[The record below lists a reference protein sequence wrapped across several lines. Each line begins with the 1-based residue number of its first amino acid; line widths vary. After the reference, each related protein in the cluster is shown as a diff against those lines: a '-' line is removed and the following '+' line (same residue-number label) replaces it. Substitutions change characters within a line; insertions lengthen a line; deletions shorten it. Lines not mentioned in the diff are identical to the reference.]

1 MATGKVYYWIKLKD
15 SFMTSDK
22 VDFLMSQKDGA
33 NYIVLY
39 QMLCLKCMNTSGVM
53 AKQIG
58 EILLPFDTEK
68 IVRDCKY
75 FSKDTVIVALELF
88 KKLGMVYQQEDGI
101 LKIVDFENMVGS
113 ETDYAQ
119 QKRLQR
125 EKAKYIQLSEKYGQE
140 IDSPMDNV
148 HTEIRD
154 KRLEI
159 RDKRIDIDKDKESKK
174 ENTHTLFQRLLPDY
188 IFSDLLTAKITEW
201 IKYKVERKEGYKEQ
215 GMKSLLRQ
223 LENKAM
229 QHGEEAIC
237 NLIDECMANNWK
249 GIIFDRLSKQ
259 QKTADQKGRLD
270 WIDEI

>member
-22 VDFLMSQKDGA
+22 VDFLMSQRDGA

-39 QMLCLKCMNTSGVM
+39 QMLCLKCMNTGGVM

-58 EILLPFDTEK
+58 EILLPFDIDK
-68 IVRDCKY
+68 VVRDCKY

-125 EKAKYIQLSEKYGQE
+125 EQQKYKQLSEKYGQE
-140 IDSPMDNV
+140 VDKPMDIV

-159 RDKRIDIDKDKESKK
+159 RDKRLDKDKEKESKK
-174 ENTHTLFQRLLPDY
+174 ENTHSLFKRLLPDY
-188 IFSDLLTAKITEW
+188 IFSELLATKISEW
-201 IKYKVERKEGYKEQ
+201 IQYKVERKESYKEQ

-223 LENKAM
+223 LENKSM
-229 QHGEEAIC
+229 EYGEQAIC

-249 GIIFDRLSKQ
+249 GIIFDRLSKP
-259 QKTADQKGRLD
+259 QKATEQKGRLD
-270 WIDEI
+270 WIDGI

>member
-39 QMLCLKCMNTSGVM
+39 QMLCLKCMNTGGLM
-53 AKQIG
+53 ARQIG
-58 EILLPFDTEK
+58 EMLIPFDTDK
-68 IVRDCKY
+68 VVRDCKY

-101 LKIVDFENMVGS
+101 LSIVDFDNMVGS
-113 ETDYAQ
+113 ETDYA
-119 QKRLQR
+119 KKMRAYRESKKTERLQCN
-125 EKAKYIQLSEKYGQE
+125 Q
-140 IDSPMDNV
+140 DVTDNV
-148 HTEIRD
+148 RQENRD

-159 RDKRIDIDKDKESKK
+159 RDKSKDKEKESKK
-174 ENTHTLFQRLLPDY
+174 ETTHSLFQRLLPDY
-188 IFSDLLTAKITEW
+188 IFSEILASKISEW
-201 IKYKVERKEGYKEQ
+201 ITYKVERKESYKEQ

-223 LENKAM
+223 LENKSM
-229 QHGEEAIC
+229 EYGEDALC

-249 GIIFDRLSKQ
+249 GIIFDRLVKKATTG
-259 QKTADQKGRLD
+259 KTEQKGRLD
-270 WIDEI
+270 WIDEL